1 MNSPW
6 TGNLEWESMLRSEGE
21 TRRLVEKPLQTSAV
35 MAAEV
40 MNTDEPNL
48 LSLFLALLYIYI
60 LLECNVEVVC
70 GQTMGY
76 SSSFSISQQDESC
89 CLLVRLQRSDCY
101 GNPQHRSF
109 ATTTTTTTTT
119 PTSGA
124 AIAPLPPLLLPL
136 GLKGF
141 RV

>member
-48 LSLFLALLYIYI
+48 LSLFLALLYIYFLSVTLKLI
-60 LLECNVEVVC
+60 AGKRWVIHRVFPYHSKMNHVV
-70 GQTMGY
+70 
-76 SSSFSISQQDESC
+76 S
-89 CLLVRLQRSDCY
+89 
-101 GNPQHRSF
+101 
-109 ATTTTTTTTT
+109 
-119 PTSGA
+119 
-124 AIAPLPPLLLPL
+124 
-136 GLKGF
+136 
-141 RV
+141 